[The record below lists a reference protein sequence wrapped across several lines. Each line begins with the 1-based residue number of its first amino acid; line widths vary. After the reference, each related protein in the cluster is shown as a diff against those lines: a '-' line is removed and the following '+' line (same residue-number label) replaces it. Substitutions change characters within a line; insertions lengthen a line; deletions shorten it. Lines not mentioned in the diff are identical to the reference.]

1 MTLYQQQPVQR
12 SLNATQLML
21 LKLFNRDM
29 TEQETKEIN
38 DMLLHYLDAKMQ
50 MHLDTDI
57 ANKGITQA
65 DFDAILN
72 KSQRTPQ

>member
-1 MTLYQQQPVQR
+1 
-12 SLNATQLML
+12 
-21 LKLFNRDM
+21 M

-50 MHLDTDI
+50 MHLDMDI

-65 DFDAILN
+65 DFDAIPN